1 MKIFSSVG
9 ATSHEKNFVDG
20 DIDGLIQWMLSE
32 IHAYKNVIIEVN
44 HSEAKAKDVAIEAE
58 AVAARVAKKAAYDVV
73 LKIYEQID
81 H

>member
-1 MKIFSSVG
+1 
-9 ATSHEKNFVDG
+9 
-20 DIDGLIQWMLSE
+20 
-32 IHAYKNVIIEVN
+32 VIIEVN

-81 H
+81 HEVMHDHKGN